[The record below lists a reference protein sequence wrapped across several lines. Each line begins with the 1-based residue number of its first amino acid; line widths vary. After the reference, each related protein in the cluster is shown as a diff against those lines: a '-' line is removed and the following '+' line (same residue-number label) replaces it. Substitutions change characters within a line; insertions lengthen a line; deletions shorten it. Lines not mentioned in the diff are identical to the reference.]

1 MLNRGASVGKAE
13 VDKAVADG
21 IISSRIQAILRAAVA
36 KTEISTPKT
45 SRDPEQVESAVAGSP
60 GAPVSNSSNLIPFAD
75 VKLGVYV
82 LLGEGSFGAV
92 YAHVTDD
99 PRQ

>member
-45 SRDPEQVESAVAGSP
+45 SRDPEQGAVAGGP